1 MIKEAL
7 QYIVGLGK
15 AEEHMIN
22 GACYSDKP
30 LHRIDTYY
38 PKADAIEMHTLT
50 SLVDYIKSEVDEM
63 PPRMIVEV
71 KSPTEVELYSQLDPN
86 RDRESLVVAS
96 ARVPGFEFDRF
107 VEHEK
112 FCINLQ
118 SKFIPSDDRELIL
131 KFAGTV
137 EAGSVSEY
145 GDDGVTQKATIKTGL
160 ASKGDAIVPN
170 PVCLRPYRTFLEVE
184 QPESA
189 FVFRMKQDS
198 YGSVMCAIFEADGG
212 AWKMD
217 ATQAIKEYLQREL
230 DGMPQFTV
238 ISYLTIILTRAS
250 GKWLCGADRMD
261 SV

>member
-15 AEEHMIN
+15 AEEHVIN

-217 ATQAIKEYLQREL
+217 ATQTIKEYLQREL

-238 ISYLTIILTRAS
+238 IS
-250 GKWLCGADRMD
+250 
-261 SV
+261 